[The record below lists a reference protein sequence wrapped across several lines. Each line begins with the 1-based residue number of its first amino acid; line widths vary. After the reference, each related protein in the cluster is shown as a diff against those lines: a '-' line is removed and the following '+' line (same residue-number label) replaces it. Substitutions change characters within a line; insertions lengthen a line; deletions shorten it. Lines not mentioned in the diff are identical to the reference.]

1 MTADEKI
8 AMMTKAIN
16 QAIHVM
22 EHDFESS
29 KGDVARALL
38 GLKNSVA
45 KEPATSTSA
54 SDAKTR

>member
-1 MTADEKI
+1 
-8 AMMTKAIN
+8 MMTKAIN